1 MDDIESFSGDYRWL
15 SNFHPCKIKYGGLV
29 YPSVEHAYQAAKAPP
44 DGRTAFLGITASQAK
59 HLGRRKACVPD
70 WDNWKVSIMRELLQ
84 IKFAPDT
91 PLAKKLIATAPAK
104 LVEGNYWGDTFWGVC
119 RGQGQNMLG
128 QLLMQQRRWLID
140 ADCKAE

>member
-1 MDDIESFSGDYRWL
+1 MPDDIESFSGDYRWL

-70 WDNWKVSIMRELLQ
+70 WDNWKASIMRENADKP
-84 IKFAPDT
+84 IGT
-91 PLAKKLIATAPAK
+91 PEAIAYADPRYATHLTVMKEAIERDEYCRWMRTAAEAKIEAWRTMSANNRILDKIT
-104 LVEGNYWGDTFWGVC
+104 
-119 RGQGQNMLG
+119 
-128 QLLMQQRRWLID
+128 
-140 ADCKAE
+140 